1 MMTYHFLYFIVKE
14 NHKSHRRVVNMKYF
28 NEESSKVLNELKV
41 DISKGLSSSEVK
53 ERLDEYG
60 TNEFTKQEKGSIWDS
75 IKEAIVE
82 PMMMILLAAALIS
95 ALVAE
100 YADAIGIVCAVAI
113 GISIGIFTEGKS
125 QKAADALS
133 KMTENIEVK
142 VLRNGKIVQVNKI
155 DLVPGDIVSIE
166 TGDMVP
172 ADGRLLNTI
181 DLMAREDML
190 TGESEDVSKDAEAII
205 EMENIKAKDK
215 NIIQDPIPAKQLNM
229 VFGGTLV
236 AYGRASFVVT
246 STGDKSEM
254 GEIARNLVESDLQ
267 TPLQAKLG
275 DLGGKIS
282 KVSSAIAAVLF
293 IVMIV
298 KMVLAKTISPDT
310 SGVFAFLESVGPIKT
325 AFVVCVALIV
335 AAVPEGL
342 PTMINMTLAIT
353 MQKMAKINALVT
365 KKEACETIGS
375 VSVICSDKTGTL
387 TQNRMTVEK
396 VYLNGK
402 FRERDELSES
412 NNYFIDNCL
421 VNSTADIEKDDS
433 EVKYLGSATECA
445 LLLYN
450 DACDYVQERE
460 NATIAHQI
468 PFSSKNKRMSTVIEE
483 EEGSTVLTKGAPEII
498 LELCKYEHINCV
510 EKELN
515 AARRK
520 EILDEI
526 EILQKKSMRVLGFAY
541 GNISEEVAIASENG
555 TLHEDL
561 VFTGFVGIRDP
572 LRLDVSE
579 AIEIARNAG
588 VSTKML
594 TGDNINTAI
603 AIGEELGLLDG
614 KHRAVEATY
623 IDTLSEEEL
632 RQEITTISIVARSK
646 PDTKMRI
653 VEALQKNGEVVAVTG
668 DGINDAPALTKADV
682 GIAMGIAG
690 TEVSKNAADIILTD
704 DSFGTIVKGI
714 KWGRGIYENFQRF
727 IQFQIT
733 VNIIA
738 FLTAILSVV
747 LDFQM
752 PFTTIQ
758 LLWVNIIMDGPP
770 ALSLGLEPVRDAV
783 LNRKPTNRNASIIT
797 KQMMKSMI
805 SNALYITC
813 VLMIQMK
820 FDILGTGFPEKGVTE
835 ANEMQT
841 VLFALFAFSALFNAF
856 NCREFGMDSIFTN
869 LTKNTIFLKIITGTA
884 VAQIFV
890 TEVFGRFFNAVPL
903 SITMWLKIILLSSL
917 VIVVNEVIKLILRT
931 FTKKP
936 EQSESES
943 EKKIAA

>member
-1 MMTYHFLYFIVKE
+1 
-14 NHKSHRRVVNMKYF
+14 MKYF
-28 NEESSKVLNELKV
+28 KEQVLKVLDELKV
-41 DISKGLSSSEVK
+41 DSSVGLSSSEIK
-53 ERLDEYG
+53 QRLEKYG
-60 TNEFTKQEKGSIWDS
+60 ANEFTKQERGTIWDS
-75 IKEAIVE
+75 IKEAIME
-82 PMMMILLAAALIS
+82 PMMIILLVAAVIS
-95 ALVAE
+95 ALVGEAQ
-100 YADAIGIVCAVAI
+100 DAIGIVCAVAI
-113 GISIGIFTEGKS
+113 GIGIGIFTEGKS

-142 VLRNGKIVQVNKI
+142 VTRDGRIVQVNKN
-155 DLVPGDIVSIE
+155 DLVPGDIVLIE

-172 ADGRLLNTI
+172 ADGRLVSSI
-181 DLMAREDML
+181 DLMVREDML
-190 TGESEDVSKDAEAII
+190 TGESEDVSKDADVII
-205 EMENIKAKDK
+205 EMENIKSKDK
-215 NIIQDPIPAKQLNM
+215 NIVQDPIPAKQLNM

-246 STGDKSEM
+246 STGDSSQM
-254 GEIARNLVESDLQ
+254 GEIAKNLEDSDLQ

-282 KVSSAIAAVLF
+282 KVSSAIAAILF

-298 KMVLAKTISPDT
+298 KMVLAKTITADT
-310 SGVFAFLESVGPIKT
+310 SGIFAFLQSVEPIKT

-402 FRERDELSES
+402 FRERGELSES

-450 DACDYVQERE
+450 DACDYVQERQ

-468 PFSSKNKRMSTVIEE
+468 PFSSKSKRMSTVIEE

-498 LELCKYEHINCV
+498 LELCKYEHINCMEV
-510 EKELN
+510 ELN
-515 AARRK
+515 ASRRK

-526 EILQKKSMRVLGFAY
+526 EILQRKSMRVLGFAY
-541 GNISEEVAIASENG
+541 GNIIGEVAIASEQG
-555 TLHEDL
+555 TLEEDL

-572 LRLDVSE
+572 LRLDVKE
-579 AIEIARNAG
+579 AIETARKAG
-588 VSTKML
+588 VATKML

-603 AIGEELGLLDG
+603 AIGEELGLLEG
-614 KHRAVEATY
+614 SNRAVEATY
-623 IDTLSEEEL
+623 IDTLSDEEL

-653 VEALQKNGEVVAVTG
+653 VIALQSNGEVVAVTG

-704 DSFGTIVKGI
+704 DSFGTIVKGL

-747 LDFQM
+747 FNFQM

-797 KQMMKSMI
+797 KQMLKSMI
-805 SNALYITC
+805 ANAIYITC

-820 FDILGTGFPEKGVTE
+820 FDILGAGFPKEGVTGP
-835 ANEMQT
+835 NEMQT

-856 NCREFGMDSIFTN
+856 NCREFGTDSIFPS
-869 LTKNTIFLKIITGTA
+869 LTKNTIFLKIITATA
-884 VAQIFV
+884 VAQIFI
-890 TEVFGRFFNAVPL
+890 TEVLSKFFNAVSL
-903 SITMWLKIILLSSL
+903 STTMWLKIIILSSL
-917 VIVVNEVIKLILRT
+917 IIVINEIVKLIMKP
-931 FTKKP
+931 FTKK
-936 EQSESES
+936 EQQIESES
-943 EKKIAA
+943 EEKIAA

>member
-1 MMTYHFLYFIVKE
+1 
-14 NHKSHRRVVNMKYF
+14 MKYF
-28 NEESSKVLNELKV
+28 NKQSSDVLNELKV
-41 DISKGLSSSEVK
+41 DGSKGLSSSQVK
-53 ERLDEYG
+53 QRLDKYG
-60 TNEFTKQEKGSIWDS
+60 ANEFTKQEKGSIWDS
-75 IKEAIVE
+75 IKEAITE
-82 PMMMILLAAALIS
+82 PMMMILLVAAVIS
-95 ALVAE
+95 ALVGE
-100 YADAIGIVCAVAI
+100 WQDAIGIVCAVAI
-113 GISIGIFTEGKS
+113 GIGIGIFTEGKS

-142 VLRNGKIVQVNKI
+142 VLRNGKIIQVNKI

-172 ADGRLLNTI
+172 ADGRLVESL
-181 DLMAREDML
+181 DLMVREDML
-190 TGESEDVSKDAEAII
+190 TGESEDVSKEADLVI

-215 NIIQDPIPAKQLNM
+215 IIVQDPIPAKQKNM
-229 VFGGTLV
+229 VFGGTLI

-246 STGDKSEM
+246 STGDNSEM
-254 GEIARNLVESDLQ
+254 GEIAKNLEESDLQ

-282 KVSSAIAAVLF
+282 KVSSAIAAILF
-293 IVMIV
+293 IIMIV
-298 KMVLAKTISPDT
+298 KMVLANTISPDT
-310 SGVFAFLESVGPIKT
+310 TGVFAFLQSIEPVKT

-402 FRERDELSES
+402 YREREELSES

-450 DACDYVQERE
+450 DDCDYVQERQ
-460 NATIAHQI
+460 NAKIAHQI
-468 PFSSKNKRMSTVIEE
+468 PFSSKSKRMSTVIEE
-483 EEGSTVLTKGAPEII
+483 DEGSTVLTKGAPEII
-498 LELCKYEHINCV
+498 LELCKYEHVNCTEV
-510 EKELN
+510 ELD
-515 AARRK
+515 AARRC

-526 EILQKKSMRVLGFAY
+526 EVLQRKSMRVLGFAY
-541 GNISEEVAIASENG
+541 GNISEEVAIASEQG
-555 TLHEDL
+555 TLENDL

-572 LRLDVSE
+572 LRLDVKE
-579 AIEIARNAG
+579 AIETARKAG

-603 AIGEELGLLDG
+603 AIGEELGLLKG
-614 KHRAVEATY
+614 ENRAVEATY
-623 IDTLSEEEL
+623 IDTLSDDEL
-632 RQEITTISIVARSK
+632 KQEITTISIVARSK

-653 VEALQKNGEVVAVTG
+653 VEALQRNGEVVAVTG

-747 LDFQM
+747 FDFQM

-783 LNRKPTNRNASIIT
+783 LSRRPTNRNASIIT
-797 KQMMKSMI
+797 KQMLQSMI
-805 SNALYITC
+805 FNALYITC
-813 VLMIQMK
+813 IIMIQMK
-820 FDILGTGFPEKGVTE
+820 FDILGAGFPKEGVTGP
-835 ANEMQT
+835 NEMQT

-856 NCREFGMDSIFTN
+856 NCREFGTDSI
-869 LTKNTIFLKIITGTA
+869 LPSITKNTIFLKIIATTA
-884 VAQIFV
+884 VVQIFV
-890 TEVFGRFFNAVPL
+890 TEVFAKFFNAVPL
-903 SITMWLKIILLSSL
+903 TITMWLKIIILSSL
-917 VIVVNEVIKLILRT
+917 VIVVNELVKLIIRP
-931 FTKKP
+931 FSKKQKRI
-936 EQSESES
+936 EEESEA
-943 EKKIAA
+943 KIAS

>member
-1 MMTYHFLYFIVKE
+1 
-14 NHKSHRRVVNMKYF
+14 MKYF
-28 NEESSKVLNELKV
+28 NKQSSEVLKSLKV
-41 DISKGLSSSEVK
+41 DSNKGLSSSEIK
-53 ERLDEYG
+53 ERLEKYG
-60 TNEFTKQEKGSIWDS
+60 VNEFTKQEKGSIWVS
-75 IKEAIVE
+75 IKEAITE
-82 PMMMILLAAALIS
+82 PMMIILLAAAVIS
-95 ALVAE
+95 ALVGE
-100 YADAIGIVCAVAI
+100 FSDAIGIVCAVAI
-113 GISIGIFTEGKS
+113 GIGIGIFTEGKS

-172 ADGRLLNTI
+172 ADGRLINSL
-181 DLMAREDML
+181 DLMVREDML
-190 TGESEDVSKDAEAII
+190 TGESEDVSKDADVVIK
-205 EMENIKAKDK
+205 MENIKSKDK
-215 NIIQDPIPAKQLNM
+215 IIVQDPIPAKQLNM
-229 VFGGTLV
+229 VFGGTLI

-246 STGDKSEM
+246 STGDSSQM
-254 GEIARNLVESDLQ
+254 GEIAKNLEEGDLQ
-267 TPLQAKLG
+267 TPLQSKLG
-275 DLGGKIS
+275 DLGSKIS
-282 KVSSAIAAVLF
+282 KVSSAIAAILF
-293 IVMIV
+293 IIMIV
-298 KMVLAKTISPDT
+298 KMVIANTISPDT
-310 SGVFAFLESVGPIKT
+310 SGVFAFLQSIEPIKT

-402 FRERDELSES
+402 FKARDELSDR
-412 NNYFIDNCL
+412 NNYFIDNCI
-421 VNSTADIEKDDS
+421 VNSTADIEKDDN

-450 DACDYVQERE
+450 DACDYVQERQS
-460 NATIAHQI
+460 AIIAHQI
-468 PFSSKNKRMSTVIEE
+468 PFSSKRKRMSTVIKDL
-483 EEGSTVLTKGAPEII
+483 EGATVLTKGAPEII
-498 LELCKYEHINCV
+498 LELCKYEHVNCMEV
-510 EKELN
+510 EIDED
-515 AARRK
+515 RRA
-520 EILDEI
+520 EILGEF
-526 EILQKKSMRVLGFAY
+526 EKLERKSMRVLGFAY
-541 GNISEEVAIASENG
+541 RNISEEVAMASEQG
-555 TLHEDL
+555 TLENDL

-572 LRLDVSE
+572 LRLDVKE
-579 AIEIARNAG
+579 AVEIAKKAG

-603 AIGEELGLLDG
+603 AIGTELGLLNG
-614 KHRAVEATY
+614 KYRAVEATY
-623 IDTLSEEEL
+623 IDTLTDEEL
-632 RQEITTISIVARSK
+632 KTEITTISIVARSK

-653 VEALQKNGEVVAVTG
+653 VEALQSNGEVVAVTG

-738 FLTAILSVV
+738 FLTAILSVIF
-747 LDFQM
+747 DFQM

-783 LNRKPTNRNASIIT
+783 LNRKPINRNASIIT
-797 KQMMKSMI
+797 KQMIKSMI
-805 SNALYITC
+805 ANAIYITC
-813 VLMIQMK
+813 LLMIQMK
-820 FDILGTGFPEKGVTE
+820 YDILGTGFPKEGVTGP
-835 ANEMQT
+835 NEMQT

-856 NCREFGMDSIFTN
+856 NCREFGTDSIFPN
-869 LTKNTIFLKIITGTA
+869 LTKNDIFLKIIAITA
-884 VAQIFV
+884 VAQIV
-890 TEVFGRFFNAVPL
+890 ITEVFSKFFNAVSL
-903 SITMWLKIILLSSL
+903 SGDMWLKIILLSSMI
-917 VIVVNEVIKLILRT
+917 IVVNEVVKLVMKPFVKKNQKI
-931 FTKKP
+931 KP
-936 EQSESES
+936 E
-943 EKKIAA
+943 EKMAA